1 MTNMDIRQE
10 REQLNN
16 EILNIIYDAVEYHGL
31 DKDYLKVMLENPKTK
46 YKLINAVKDFIIIQ
60 LLNNEKYNSII
71 EDIQKELLIKLGFK

>member
-60 LLNNEKYNSII
+60 LLNDEKYNSII